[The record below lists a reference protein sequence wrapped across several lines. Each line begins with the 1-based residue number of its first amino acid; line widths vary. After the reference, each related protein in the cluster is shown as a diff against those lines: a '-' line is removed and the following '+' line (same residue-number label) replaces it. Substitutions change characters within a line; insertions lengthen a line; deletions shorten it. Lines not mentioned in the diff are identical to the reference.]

1 MLDRMTGSGG
11 PDGPDRSSDER
22 ARMVERQLR
31 QRGIADERVLAAM
44 SAVPREAFVAP
55 GQERLAYA
63 DEALPIAAGQTIS
76 QPYIVA
82 RMTELLGVGPGDR
95 VLEIGTGSGYQAAV
109 LARDRLPG
117 HDDRADRRSSRRWPG
132 IASLSWATR
141 TCVDVRVG
149 DGSVGAPEGA
159 PWRGILVA
167 AAAPAVPAALRE
179 QLDPA
184 GGRLVLPV
192 GPRDRQ
198 DLLVI
203 VRNGNEW
210 TRTERRP
217 GGVRAARRRRR
228 LASVTAE
235 APGSLGILG
244 RP

>member
-11 PDGPDRSSDER
+11 PDGPDRSSEMR
-22 ARMVERQLR
+22 ARMVESQLR

-55 GQERLAYA
+55 GQASLAYA

-109 LARDRLPG
+109 LAAIGCRVTTIERIPELATVARDRLAVLG
-117 HDDRADRRSSRRWPG
+117 DAD
-132 IASLSWATR
+132 L
-141 TCVDVRVG
+141 VDVRVG
-149 DGSVGAPEGA
+149 DGSVGSPDGA

-167 AAAPAVPAALRE
+167 AAAPAVPDALRE

-203 VRNGNEW
+203 VRSGNEW
-210 TRTERRP
+210 SERNDGP
-217 GGVRAARRRRR
+217 VAFVPLLGKGGWPR
-228 LASVTAE
+228 
-235 APGSLGILG
+235 
-244 RP
+244 